1 MEVEPR
7 AAAWCAGPGGEA
19 VEAASTTGTVAR
31 VELAGAERGVR
42 QRGSVVRSDR
52 QAAVDAEIGERLLN
66 AY

>member
-19 VEAASTTGTVAR
+19 GAARGEAASTTGTVAR

-42 QRGSVVRSDR
+42 RRGAVVRSDR
-52 QAAVDAEIGERLLN
+52 QAAVDAEI
-66 AY
+66 